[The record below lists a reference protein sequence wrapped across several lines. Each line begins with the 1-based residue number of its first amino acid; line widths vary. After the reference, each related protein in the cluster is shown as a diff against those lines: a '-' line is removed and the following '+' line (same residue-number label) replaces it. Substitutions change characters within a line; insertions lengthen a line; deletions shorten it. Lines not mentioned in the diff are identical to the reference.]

1 MMALTID
8 EVNKALQIRT
18 NGKMTGIGKYL
29 LNFLE
34 FATKER
40 SNYAFIL
47 YGNQHTSLD
56 YKAPNLTLKIIPEMA
71 TIWWDQGTLPSLI
84 KKDRIDIF
92 FSIYQ
97 GPCLCSL
104 SLCHNNP

>member
-1 MMALTID
+1 MRIGVD
-8 EVNKALQIRT
+8 IRELER
-18 NGKMTGIGKYL
+18 GKMTGIGKYL

-92 FSIYQ
+92 FLHISRA
-97 GPCLCSL
+97 L
-104 SLCHNNP
+104 SLLAVPLSQQSMIYYF